1 MAASQLSPGV
11 VIQERDFTT
20 VSSVAL
26 ANVGALAAPFERGPV
41 EQVVDINNERTLIS
55 TYGKPNDTNY
65 EFWFTAA
72 QFLSYGGTLKTIRA
86 DSTNLKNAVSNSAAV
101 KIKNLQNYETSYETG
116 VTNNWKFAVQSPGKY
131 GNSVRVYMTDAGA
144 DQILSLTAP
153 STGNDFEFVVGA
165 SLTSGNKSGKVFRY
179 SLKLTLEAGVV
190 GDFVPA
196 EPAWATGGY
205 YQQYQ
210 RVSNGGN
217 VYAAQDAGVAGATA
231 PTHTSGEASD
241 DNVTWLFVGAEEAA
255 TVEIGGVDQTVEVLA
270 WDPTNRVVEIA
281 IPVAGIT
288 GIIDDTMQLVQGTV
302 TGDIADGGVARELH
316 VALTQGSNAF
326 AATDATVDENSAA
339 VVIAAARDEYPER
352 EYLPGK
358 KWVNIA
364 PRPGTSLYAT
374 DKGGYNDELHII
386 VLDGDG
392 ILTGTPNT
400 LLEKYIGLS
409 KATDAKS
416 TVGENNY
423 YPNVLKETSNYIY
436 FGAHTGDVFT
446 VNATLAEGAWGAIAA
461 NRNFNRI
468 QSGISV
474 HNEPN
479 GRHMLGGKQGG
490 SLKFAFAQGSDDY
503 ANTSSDFSNAY
514 NLVSDAESVQ
524 IDYILSGPQGTTRD
538 AAVAKANAIL
548 NIVNSRKDCIAF
560 FSPMR
565 SDVIGQTNSDT
576 ITERVLTYFQDI
588 SSTSYAVLDAGYKYI
603 YDKYND
609 VYRYIPCNGDIA
621 GLCLE
626 TGVNQDPW
634 YSPAGFSR
642 GVLRNAIKLAYSP
655 NKDQRD
661 KLYAERIN
669 PVVSFP
675 GQGVVLFGDKTALG
689 YQSAF
694 DRINVRRLFLTLER
708 VIGES
713 AKAQLFEQNDETSR
727 SLFRNLVEPYMRDV
741 QGRRGVT
748 DFLVKCDEE
757 NNPPDAVDRGEF
769 YAEIYVK
776 PTRTI
781 NYITL
786 TFTATRTGVS
796 FSEIAS

>member
-11 VIQERDFTT
+11 IIQERDFTT

-26 ANVGALAAPFERGPV
+26 ANIGALAAPFERGPV

-55 TYGKPNDTNY
+55 TFGKPNDTNY

-86 DSTNLKNAVSNSAAV
+86 DGTNLKNAVSNAAAV
-101 KIKNLQNYETSYETG
+101 KIKNLQNYETAFEGGSNDW
-116 VTNNWKFAVQSPGKY
+116 VFATQSPGSY
-131 GNSVRVYMTDAGA
+131 GNSLRVFVTDAGA
-144 DQILSLTAP
+144 DQILTLNAP
-153 STGNDFEFVVGA
+153 AGTDDYRFTRAGAVV
-165 SLTSGNKSGKVFRY
+165 SGNKGGKVFRY
-179 SLKLTLEAGVV
+179 SLKLTLETTVN
-190 GDFVPA
+190 GDFIPD
-196 EPAWATGGY
+196 EPAWSTAAY
-205 YQQYQ
+205 YSKFD
-210 RVSNGGN
+210 RVTNGGN
-217 VYAAQDAGVAGATA
+217 IYQAQGAGTAGGSA
-231 PTHTSGEASD
+231 PTHTSGLASD
-241 DNVTWLFVGAEEAA
+241 GGVTWSFVGADAGTTIEINAA
-255 TVEIGGVDQTVEVLA
+255 DQTVTVLS
-270 WDPTNRVVEIA
+270 WNPTDRVLEID
-281 IPVAGIT
+281 IPVGGIT
-288 GIIDDTMQLVQGTV
+288 GKIDDTMTVVQGSV
-302 TGDIADGGVARELH
+302 SGAIASVSRELH
-316 VALTQGSNAF
+316 VVLDADSGAF
-326 AATDATVDENSAA
+326 AATDSIADADSEAA
-339 VVIAAARDEYPER
+339 VIGSVRDEYPER

-364 PRPGTSLYAT
+364 PRPSTSLYCL
-374 DKGGYNDELHII
+374 DKGGKNDELHII

-392 ILTGTPNT
+392 QLTGTPNT
-400 LLEKYIGLS
+400 LLEKFLSVS
-409 KATDAKS
+409 KASDAKS

-423 YPNVLKETSNYIY
+423 YANVLKQTSQYIY
-436 FGAHTGDVFT
+436 WGSHLDDDDQFP
-446 VNATLAEGAWGAIAA
+446 VNAVLATGSWGTISA
-461 NRNFNRI
+461 NKNFNRI
-468 QSGISV
+468 QSSKSV
-474 HNEPN
+474 HDEPS
-479 GRHMLGGKQGG
+479 GRHMGGGKSGG
-490 SLKFAFAQGSDDY
+490 SIKFAFAGGVDDY
-503 ANTSSDFSNAY
+503 SNTSSDFSNAY
-514 NLVSDAESVQ
+514 NLVSDAESINV
-524 IDYILSGPQGTTRD
+524 DYILSGPAGSSSD
-538 AAVAKANAIL
+538 AALAKANSIL

-565 SDVIGQTNSDT
+565 ADVIGQTNSDT
-576 ITERVLTYFQDI
+576 ITNKVLTYFQNFG
-588 SSTSYAVLDAGYKYI
+588 STSYAVLDSGYKYI
-603 YDKYND
+603 YDKYSD
-609 VYRYIPCNGDIA
+609 VYRYIPCNGDVA
-621 GLCLE
+621 GLCLQ

-634 YSPAGFSR
+634 FSPAGFSR

-669 PVVSFP
+669 PVVTFP
-675 GQGVVLFGDKTALG
+675 GQGVILFGDKTALG

-727 SLFRNLVEPYMRDV
+727 SLFRNLVEPYLRDV

-769 YAEIYVK
+769 FAEIYVK

>member
-11 VIQERDFTT
+11 IIQERDFTT

-26 ANVGALAAPFERGPV
+26 ANIGALAAPFERGPV

-55 TYGKPNDTNY
+55 TFGKPNDTNY

-86 DSTNLKNAVSNSAAV
+86 DGTNLKNAVSNAAAV
-101 KIKNLQNYETSYETG
+101 KIKNLQNYETAFEGGSNDW
-116 VTNNWKFAVQSPGKY
+116 VFATQSPGSY
-131 GNSVRVYMTDAGA
+131 GNSLRVFVTDAGA
-144 DQILSLTAP
+144 DQILTLNAP
-153 STGNDFEFVVGA
+153 AGTDDYRFTRAGAVV
-165 SLTSGNKSGKVFRY
+165 SGNKGGKVFRY
-179 SLKLTLEAGVV
+179 SLKLTLETTVN
-190 GDFVPA
+190 GDFIPD
-196 EPAWATGGY
+196 EPAWSTAAY
-205 YQQYQ
+205 YSKFD
-210 RVSNGGN
+210 RVTNGGN
-217 VYAAQDAGVAGATA
+217 IYQAQGAGTAGGSA
-231 PTHTSGEASD
+231 PTHTSGLASD
-241 DNVTWLFVGAEEAA
+241 GGVTWSFVGADAGTTIEINAA
-255 TVEIGGVDQTVEVLA
+255 DQTVTVLS
-270 WDPTNRVVEIA
+270 WNPTDRVLEID
-281 IPVAGIT
+281 IPVGGIT
-288 GIIDDTMQLVQGTV
+288 GKIDDTMTVVQGSV
-302 TGDIADGGVARELH
+302 SGAIASVSRELH
-316 VALTQGSNAF
+316 VVLDADSGAF
-326 AATDATVDENSAA
+326 AASDSIADADSEAA
-339 VVIAAARDEYPER
+339 VIGTVRDEYPER

-364 PRPGTSLYAT
+364 PRPSTSLYCL
-374 DKGGYNDELHII
+374 DKGGKNDELHII

-392 ILTGTPNT
+392 QLTGTPNT
-400 LLEKYIGLS
+400 LLEKFLSVS
-409 KATDAKS
+409 KASDAKS

-423 YPNVLKETSNYIY
+423 YANVLKQTSQYIY
-436 FGAHTGDVFT
+436 WGSHLDDDDQFP
-446 VNATLAEGAWGAIAA
+446 VNAVLATGSWGTISA
-461 NRNFNRI
+461 NKNFNRI
-468 QSGISV
+468 QSSKSV
-474 HNEPN
+474 HDEPS
-479 GRHMLGGKQGG
+479 GRHMGGGKSGG
-490 SLKFAFAQGSDDY
+490 SIKFAFAGGVDDY
-503 ANTSSDFSNAY
+503 SNTSSDFSNAY
-514 NLVSDAESVQ
+514 NLVSDAESINV
-524 IDYILSGPQGTTRD
+524 DYILSGPAGSSSD
-538 AAVAKANAIL
+538 AALAKANSIL

-565 SDVIGQTNSDT
+565 ADVIGQTNSDT
-576 ITERVLTYFQDI
+576 ITNKVLTYFQNFG
-588 SSTSYAVLDAGYKYI
+588 STSYAVLDSGYKYI
-603 YDKYND
+603 YDKYSD
-609 VYRYIPCNGDIA
+609 VYRYIPCNGDVA
-621 GLCLE
+621 GLCLQ

-634 YSPAGFSR
+634 FSPAGFSR

-669 PVVSFP
+669 PVVTFP
-675 GQGVVLFGDKTALG
+675 GQGVILFGDKTALG

-727 SLFRNLVEPYMRDV
+727 SLFRNLVEPYLRDV

-769 YAEIYVK
+769 FAEIYVK